1 MVKMPNALKENVDY
15 EMIPGDDDHWWIR
28 IKTGDYI
35 ESVLSFGT
43 IKMNDQ
49 TGMVNFDFYLHSSPD
64 PDLTVEDLDLQKY
77 MAKLLESV
85 LVDNINAIENHGQK
99 T

>member
-1 MVKMPNALKENVDY
+1 MVKMPNALEENVDY

-28 IKTGDYI
+28 IKKGDYI

-43 IKMNDQ
+43 IRMNDQ
-49 TGMVNFDFYLHSSPD
+49 TGMVNFDFNLHSSPD

-77 MAKLLESV
+77 MAEQRGEQELPQSFLQMG
-85 LVDNINAIENHGQK
+85 DR
-99 T
+99 